1 MTLRT
6 ERGTRGLMKT
16 LLDAEEVSRGLRRI
30 AGEIVERH
38 RGTAGLVLIGI
49 RRGGVPI
56 VREIQRWVQEQEGVE
71 VPIGTVDITLYRDDA
86 ATALPNP
93 RIGPSDIP
101 CTLDSKR
108 VVLVDDVAF
117 TRRTTRAALD
127 AVLDFGRPQKIELA
141 VLIDRGGRQLPIQPD
156 YRVKR
161 VEDIANNQRID
172 VCEREGQLVAVVQPN
187 SAPSV
192 PPPGLSYR

>member
-1 MTLRT
+1 M
-6 ERGTRGLMKT
+6 EG
-16 LLDAEEVSRGLRRI
+16 LLDAEEVARGLRRI

-38 RGTAGLVLIGI
+38 RGTNDLVLIGI
-49 RRGGVPI
+49 RRGGVPV
-56 VREIQRWVQEQEGVE
+56 VREIERWINEQEHVK
-71 VPIGTVDITLYRDDA
+71 VPVGTVDITLYRDDA

-101 CTLDSKR
+101 CSLEGKR

-127 AVLDFGRPQKIELA
+127 AVLDFGRPKNIELA
-141 VLIDRGGRQLPIQPD
+141 VLVDRAGRQLPIQPD
-156 YRVKR
+156 YCVKR
-161 VEDIANNQRID
+161 VQSVPLDRRID
-172 VCEREGQLVAVVQPN
+172 VYEQQGRLVAVVQPN

-192 PPPGLSYR
+192 PPPPRHGHPAK